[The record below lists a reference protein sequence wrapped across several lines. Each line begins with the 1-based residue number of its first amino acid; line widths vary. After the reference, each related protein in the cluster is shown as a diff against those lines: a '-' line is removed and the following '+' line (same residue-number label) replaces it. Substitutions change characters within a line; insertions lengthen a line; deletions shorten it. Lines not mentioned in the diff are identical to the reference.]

1 MNEVKI
7 MIVDD
12 HQIIIDGLK
21 ALLDDVEGIRVVI
34 TASNGREAFDMLK
47 IFSVDV
53 ILMDIDMPVMD
64 GLQATKAIKEK
75 KSSPFIIILS
85 MHLQK
90 GMVEDLI
97 KMGVDGYL
105 LKNSDKEQLTNAI
118 FQVASGKK
126 YFGPDVTLT
135 LLGDDKS
142 AKSKSPDI
150 AIGLTDRELEIMKL
164 IADGY
169 TNKEIGDKLFI
180 SHRTVD
186 THRTN
191 MMKKLNVN
199 NVAGLINFA
208 IRKGLIS

>member
-21 ALLDDVEGIRVVI
+21 ALLDDVEGIRVVT

-118 FQVASGKK
+118 FQVA
-126 YFGPDVTLT
+126 
-135 LLGDDKS
+135 
-142 AKSKSPDI
+142 
-150 AIGLTDRELEIMKL
+150 
-164 IADGY
+164 
-169 TNKEIGDKLFI
+169 
-180 SHRTVD
+180 
-186 THRTN
+186 
-191 MMKKLNVN
+191 
-199 NVAGLINFA
+199 
-208 IRKGLIS
+208 